1 MRAIAATLLAM
12 GVLAAARPAAAS
24 TLSVA
29 PIRVELSSATRT
41 AVITVRNQEDAAVV
55 VQARPAS
62 WSQHEMQDQL
72 DDTRDLLVTPPL
84 FTVPPKGQ
92 QVLRIALLREP
103 DPGRELDY
111 RLVLSEGPSP
121 TATESTGLRVALRI
135 TLPVFVSPVA
145 RAAPEL
151 AWSHSLL
158 PDGTLEVA
166 AHNRGSAHI
175 QILDFEVQDAEKSE
189 HAGAPLRTEGARY
202 LLPGSSAQW
211 QLHPGAGQPPRAA
224 GALIIKGHSD
234 AGDFTVTSSPG
245 APQ

>member
-1 MRAIAATLLAM
+1 MRSIAATLLAM

-41 AVITVRNQEDAAVV
+41 AVITVSNQEDAAVV
-55 VQARPAS
+55 VQARPAA
-62 WSQHEMQDQL
+62 WSQHDARDQL
-72 DDTRDLLVTPPL
+72 DDTHDLLVTPPL

-92 QVLRIALLREP
+92 QVLRVALLREP
-103 DPGRELDY
+103 DPARELDY
-111 RLVLSEGPSP
+111 RLVLSEVPS
-121 TATESTGLRVALRI
+121 TAALEKNELRVTLRI
-135 TLPVFVSPVA
+135 TLPVFVRA
-145 RAAPEL
+145 HANAAPDL
-151 AWSHSLL
+151 GWSHVWL
-158 PDGTLEVA
+158 PDGSLQVE
-166 AHNRGSAHI
+166 AHNRGTAHI
-175 QILDFEVQDAEKSE
+175 QILDFDVHDVQSSE
-189 HAGAPLRTEGARY
+189 HAPGALHNDGARY

-211 QLHPGAGQPPRAA
+211 QLHPGAGQAPPA